1 MTRSSVPGMSNSAL
15 LAALKRES
23 TYLEPQGA
31 RTGGSDSGMGEDDLF
46 ELGEHLSG
54 VYEIQTLLG
63 HGGMGQVFEAQ
74 DHMLERTVA
83 VKASWRHIERGALL
97 KEARGL
103 AALAGHGVPAVFSMG
118 VHRDIEYCV
127 MERLYG
133 KTLASHMIMRL
144 ADGCFEIDEVV
155 ESLIG
160 VADALA
166 EIHDVGLIHRDL
178 KPANIMLAPGNR
190 TVLFDFGLFMTKG
203 STGNDQALAGSPRY
217 LAPEAIE
224 SRVELGQAHLLDI
237 YSLGVIGFTLLT
249 GQYPFNDRDAQ
260 RILWKHVH
268 DDVPVI
274 ADQRPDVPFRLAR
287 LVKEMLA
294 KEALDR
300 PFSADAIAAEL
311 GTIRAQLPPP
321 IDIERDGE
329 IEPEDEL
336 AAWLSEDPN
345 ADLDVEVNSRGSYDM
360 SSDDELAS
368 ALERDTERDEPG
380 LV

>member
-1 MTRSSVPGMSNSAL
+1 MTRSSVPGMSDSAL

-31 RTGGSDSGMGEDDLF
+31 RDSSQMEKNLF
-46 ELGEHLSG
+46 EIGEHLTG
-54 VYEIQTLLG
+54 VYEIRSLLG
-63 HGGMGQVFEAQ
+63 HGGMGQVYEAQ

-103 AALAGHGVPAVFSMG
+103 AALAAHGVPAVFSMG
-118 VHRDIEYCV
+118 VHREIEYCV

-133 KTLASHMIMRL
+133 RTLASHMIARL
-144 ADGCFEIDEVV
+144 QDERFEIDEVV
-155 ESLIG
+155 EALIG

-166 EIHDVGLIHRDL
+166 EIHDVGLVHRDL

-203 STGNDQALAGSPRY
+203 STGNDKALAGSPRY

-224 SRVELGQAHLLDI
+224 SRVEPGQAHLLDI
-237 YSLGVIGFTLLT
+237 YSLGVIGYTLLT
-249 GQYPFNDRDAQ
+249 GSYPFNGQNPR
-260 RILWKHVH
+260 RILRKHVH
-268 DDVPVI
+268 EEVPDI
-274 ADQRPDVPFRLAR
+274 EAKRPDVPFRLTR
-287 LVKEMLA
+287 LIKEMLA
-294 KEALDR
+294 KEPLDR

-311 GTIRAQLPPP
+311 GTIRAHLPPP
-321 IDIERDGE
+321 IEIKRDGE

-336 AAWLSEDPN
+336 AAWLTEDPN
-345 ADLDVEVNSRGSYDM
+345 ADLDLDLQSRDSYDR
-360 SSDDELAS
+360 SIEDELVS
-368 ALERDTERDEPG
+368 ALDRDTTPDE
-380 LV
+380 